1 MKLSKSIKVIGAA
14 LAVAVLA
21 SPSAFAAVALTG
33 AGATFPGPL
42 IEAC

>member
-1 MKLSKSIKVIGAA
+1 MKLSKSIKVLGVA

-33 AGATFPGPL
+33 AGATFL
-42 IEAC
+42 